1 MYRAGTFKAR
11 PGFSRAVVD
20 LRPYGLPRVYT
31 DGRALYTENLVPGQ
45 SVYGERLIQQHGTEF
60 RMWEPHR
67 SKLAALLLR
76 GWRNLPL
83 RRDSKVLYLGAAS
96 GTTVSHVSDI
106 CSEGSVVA
114 VEVSRRVFQNLLA
127 LAETR
132 PNVLPVLADASKP
145 EAYASR
151 VEPSA
156 LVYQDIAQRDQVS
169 ILLANL
175 RFLAEGGSAILMVK
189 SRSVDVARA
198 PADVYREVEAQL
210 RKAGLRVLGTF
221 PLEPFERDHAAV
233 VIGPREGPR

>member
-1 MYRAGTFKAR
+1 M
-11 PGFSRAVVD
+11 VD
-20 LRPYGLPRVYT
+20 LRPFGIPRVYT
-31 DGRALYTENLVPGQ
+31 DGRAVYTENLVAGQ
-45 SVYGERLIQQHGTEF
+45 SVYGERLVRQHGAEF

-67 SKLAALLLR
+67 SKLAALLLK

-106 CSEGSVVA
+106 CSEGTVVA

-132 PNVLPVLADASKP
+132 PNILPVLADASKP
-145 EAYASR
+145 EGYANR
-151 VEPSA
+151 VEPCA

-189 SRSVDVARA
+189 ARSVDVARP
-198 PADVYREVEAQL
+198 PADLYREVAAQL
-210 RKAGLRVLGTF
+210 QKAGLRVLATV
-221 PLEPFERDHAAV
+221 PLNPFQEDHAATIV
-233 VIGPREGPR
+233 RRMGSR